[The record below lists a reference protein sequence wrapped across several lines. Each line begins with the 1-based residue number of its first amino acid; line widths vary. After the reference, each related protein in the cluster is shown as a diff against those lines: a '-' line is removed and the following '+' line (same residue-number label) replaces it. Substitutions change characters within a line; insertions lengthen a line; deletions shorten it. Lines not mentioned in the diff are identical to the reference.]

1 MGLISRVSSRTYRL
15 FFEEEK
21 KKRKNNT
28 KMKLFSLYEHS
39 TGYALLKIENV
50 EEIGALL
57 PMVQESQSDYGKF
70 AGNVKLAA
78 FSPFT
83 SGINALEN
91 MNAISEGSVHDD
103 LKVFLENNLPKNMK
117 SATLGVQDSKI
128 VQSLSEQFPE
138 LNLRTGEAFQ
148 EVCRTTRQHFGK
160 MQKGMS
166 NEMQNAAQRGLA
178 HSYSRAKLR
187 FNVHRQDNMII
198 QAIAMIDQ
206 LDKNINTFAMRVREC
221 YGYHFPE
228 MVKIVNENY
237 PYCRLV
243 KLIGRRENVLEAV
256 HQKEEAEE
264 DAEDPELIKK
274 IEEITMDS
282 AKTQAIC
289 DASRKSVG
297 MGISDIDLLNVEHFA
312 QQVVELSEFRREL
325 QEYLR
330 SKMSA
335 VAPNLAALIG
345 DIVGARLISHA
356 GSLTNLAKYPA
367 STVQILGAE
376 KALFRALKKRGNTP
390 KYGLIFHSTF
400 IGRAASKN
408 KGRISR
414 FLANKASI
422 ACRMDCFSEEPS
434 NIVGSALK
442 KQVEDR
448 LTFFETGEAPRKN
461 IEVMKEA
468 VENLNASQA
477 ETGKDDNDS
486 DASMEDAA
494 AVAKKEAK
502 KKKKKEKKAKKR
514 AAEEMETKEEE
525 VKEEKTEEETVSEEP
540 KKKKKKKSKEVEAEV
555 EADSSEKKKKKKK
568 KKSE

>member
-1 MGLISRVSSRTYRL
+1 
-15 FFEEEK
+15 
-21 KKRKNNT
+21 
-28 KMKLFSLYEHS
+28 
-39 TGYALLKIENV
+39 
-50 EEIGALL
+50 
-57 PMVQESQSDYGKF
+57 
-70 AGNVKLAA
+70 
-78 FSPFT
+78 
-83 SGINALEN
+83 
-91 MNAISEGSVHDD
+91 
-103 LKVFLENNLPKNMK
+103 
-117 SATLGVQDSKI
+117 
-128 VQSLSEQFPE
+128 
-138 LNLRTGEAFQ
+138 
-148 EVCRTTRQHFGK
+148 
-160 MQKGMS
+160 MS
-166 NEMQNAAQRGLA
+166 NEMQNTAQRGLA

-206 LDKNINTFAMRVREC
+206 LDKNINTFAMRVREW

-356 GSLTNLAKYPA
+356 GSLTNLAKSPA

-400 IGRAASKN
+400 IGRAAQKN

-414 FLANKASI
+414 YLANKASI
-422 ACRMDCFSEEPS
+422 ACRIDCFGEERTR
-434 NIVGSALK
+434 VFGEKLRQ
-442 KQVEDR
+442 QVEDR
-448 LTFFETGEAPRKN
+448 LNFFETGETPKKN
-461 IEVMKEA
+461 IDVMHEAMDALKEG
-468 VENLNASQA
+468 E
-477 ETGKDDNDS
+477 E
-486 DASMEDAA
+486 
-494 AVAKKEAK
+494 KE
-502 KKKKKEKKAKKR
+502 EK
-514 AAEEMETKEEE
+514 METED
-525 VKEEKTEEETVSEEP
+525 VKEEP
-540 KKKKKKKSKEVEAEV
+540 
-555 EADSSEKKKKKKK
+555 SSEKKKKKKSK
-568 KKSE
+568 KN